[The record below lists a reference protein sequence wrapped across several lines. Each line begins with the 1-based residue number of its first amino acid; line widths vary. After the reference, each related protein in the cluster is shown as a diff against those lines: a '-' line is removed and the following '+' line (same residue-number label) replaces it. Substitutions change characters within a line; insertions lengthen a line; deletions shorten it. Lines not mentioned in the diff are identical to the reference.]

1 MKTIQKIALPLAAVV
16 LMMSIFLLTAFA
28 DSGSPAE
35 GQTLVAVSIETVAE
49 FEKSESF
56 LSAGPGTWALMD
68 VILCAVTLLAAI
80 AVLREGTIREKT
92 IALPI
97 AAAAAAVTGITQ
109 DFGGSLV
116 LAGRWTLLMGFLAVG
131 CMILSEHRSTKKA

>member
-1 MKTIQKIALPLAAVV
+1 MKTIQKIALPLAAVA

-56 LSAGPGTWALMD
+56 LSAGPGTWALMN
-68 VILCAVTLLAAI
+68 VILGAVTFVAALAALRIRDGRVKAIAILATAAAI
-80 AVLREGTIREKT
+80 AT
-92 IALPI
+92 IALTQNFGEHVI
-97 AAAAAAVTGITQ
+97 LADKWTILMAVYAA
-109 DFGGSLV
+109 
-116 LAGRWTLLMGFLAVG
+116 G
-131 CMILSEHRSTKKA
+131 CSALNEIKTSRKA